1 MHIELSLTYNSS
13 LSQFWSISTDKAR
26 VVGAAIARIYI
37 VYNYHP
43 VSVNLLGFRET
54 FKTLFIVLGGQ
65 RNVVVSLCVPLYC
78 SSMEIISTLWCKLNF
93 NNGVYWE
100 IFSKYSNHNLSKIL
114 AELVNTKP
122 KWWIFLLYDTRCHST
137 EPEEVP
143 SSLSVMASC
152 LRTGNL
158 VNLNFVSLSLRG
170 FWNKSIH
177 YKFLCVTNRFT
188 IVESYLN

>member
-1 MHIELSLTYNSS
+1 M
-13 LSQFWSISTDKAR
+13 
-26 VVGAAIARIYI
+26 
-37 VYNYHP
+37 
-43 VSVNLLGFRET
+43 
-54 FKTLFIVLGGQ
+54 
-65 RNVVVSLCVPLYC
+65 SLCVPLYC
-78 SSMEIISTLWCKLNF
+78 SSMEIISTLSCKLNF

-100 IFSKYSNHNLSKIL
+100 IFSKYSNHNLNKIL

-143 SSLSVMASC
+143 SSLSIMASC

-170 FWNKSIH
+170 FKDFPGIDDVCSRCLTLMLSAQIGPGTVPLAPC
-177 YKFLCVTNRFT
+177 KFT
-188 IVESYLN
+188 SYTARLLLIFFIILSSFFCLTLKDVSL